1 MSSVIFLRLRRQEK
15 GSWTKWR
22 DPDRQEASGP
32 ADALDASPGT
42 SPRHTS
48 SGSGAVDI
56 AMAATVCGAA
66 VGDTGGDSAE
76 EWQFTHGS
84 DGRTEQMAGCPHRR
98 AIWMRRQPTRQLTR
112 HCPAVDITTRAKTT
126 PAKTAHR
133 ARRRGAPMPQRYLVL
148 SILAVVATQVLGR
161 ARAVPTGV
169 EKLCAFCSR
178 PPCFWESPSAVADLQ
193 AMLASSKAE
202 VLAARDKAK
211 HSAMNIAAYHLN
223 VEGVKALIAAGAD
236 ASNPDKNGHRP
247 LHHTVLSKQG
257 GARPGDQKAIVEAL
271 IAARADPGAKDVS
284 GKTPADICGASKHGC
299 GPAVIAALRS
309 TSNLDA

>member
-1 MSSVIFLRLRRQEK
+1 MQ
-15 GSWTKWR
+15 
-22 DPDRQEASGP
+22 D
-32 ADALDASPGT
+32 DA
-42 SPRHTS
+42 
-48 SGSGAVDI
+48 
-56 AMAATVCGAA
+56 
-66 VGDTGGDSAE
+66 
-76 EWQFTHGS
+76 
-84 DGRTEQMAGCPHRR
+84 
-98 AIWMRRQPTRQLTR
+98 QP
-112 HCPAVDITTRAKTT
+112 
-126 PAKTAHR
+126 
-133 ARRRGAPMPQRYLVL
+133 RRRSWALGVAPMPQRDLLL

-161 ARAVPTGV
+161 ARAAPTGV

-178 PPCFWESPSAVADLQ
+178 PPCFWDSPGAVVDLQ

-247 LHHTVLSKQG
+247 LHHTVLAKQG
-257 GARPGDQKAIVEAL
+257 GARPGNQRAIVEAL

-299 GPAVIAALRS
+299 GPAVIAALRR

>member
-1 MSSVIFLRLRRQEK
+1 
-15 GSWTKWR
+15 
-22 DPDRQEASGP
+22 
-32 ADALDASPGT
+32 
-42 SPRHTS
+42 
-48 SGSGAVDI
+48 
-56 AMAATVCGAA
+56 
-66 VGDTGGDSAE
+66 
-76 EWQFTHGS
+76 
-84 DGRTEQMAGCPHRR
+84 
-98 AIWMRRQPTRQLTR
+98 
-112 HCPAVDITTRAKTT
+112 
-126 PAKTAHR
+126 
-133 ARRRGAPMPQRYLVL
+133 MPQRYLVL

-161 ARAVPTGV
+161 ARAAPTGV

-178 PPCFWESPSAVADLQ
+178 PPCFWESPGAVADLH

-271 IAARADPGAKDVS
+271 IAASADPGAKDVS